1 MSHHSVSRSFFAPL
15 FLLICVLHGSWLAA
29 LEDEHRKA
37 TSGGSPAGADH
48 GTSRASG
55 DKKYRITLPDGAT
68 FEILGVKE
76 ASIGNSW
83 WLPDGSPLA
92 HAPKGAVSVGDVFVG
107 APGSIS
113 RTFEFRFLID
123 QSTTLSGP
131 TILKGLGGGGSRE
144 RSESAPSDGRI
155 IVRSSLR
162 TEVAPGSRTSLVVN
176 YAGGEWTTVARCPA
190 AGGVVIQR
198 PRGDVRFSRA
208 IGKDGGTQIT
218 VTYIAPDADLRLVA
232 LDHESR
238 LHRAGTGEIMKR
250 QTNIVET
257 QTFEDLPPA
266 KVQEFRLQTRPWR
279 RIEFRNV
286 SLHRGQK
293 TNFALF
299 LDDRPYT
306 PQEPTAKPK

>member
-1 MSHHSVSRSFFAPL
+1 
-15 FLLICVLHGSWLAA
+15 
-29 LEDEHRKA
+29 
-37 TSGGSPAGADH
+37 
-48 GTSRASG
+48 
-55 DKKYRITLPDGAT
+55 
-68 FEILGVKE
+68 LGVNDVTT
-76 ASIGNSW
+76 GNSW

-92 HAPKGAVSVGDVFVG
+92 HAPKGAVSVGDVFMV

-113 RTFEFRFLID
+113 RTFEFRFLIG
-123 QSTTLSGP
+123 QSTTLAGP
-131 TILKGLGGGGSRE
+131 TILKGLGGGRSRE

-155 IVRSSLR
+155 IVRSSLS

-176 YAGGEWTTVARCPA
+176 YAEGEWTTTARCPA

-208 IGKDGGTQIT
+208 TGKDRGTQIT
-218 VTYIAPDADLRLVA
+218 VTHIAPDADLRLVA

-238 LHRAGTGEIMKR
+238 LHHAGTCEIR
-250 QTNIVET
+250 TLQTKIVET
-257 QTFEDLPPA
+257 QTFEDLPLA
-266 KVQEFRLQTRPWR
+266 NVQEFRLQTRPWR

-299 LDDRPYT
+299 LDDRPYK
-306 PQEPTAKPK
+306 PREPTAKPK